1 MAGCSHGPRRG
12 GQHALPP
19 FWNGL
24 EGFEPDTSRTLRFF
38 FETTATFVD
47 VGANYGFYSLLAA
60 LWNQVLR
67 VVAFEPVPQMESLD
81 YTPY

>member
-1 MAGCSHGPRRG
+1 M
-12 GQHALPP
+12 
-19 FWNGL
+19 
-24 EGFEPDTSRTLRFF
+24 
-38 FETTATFVD
+38 D